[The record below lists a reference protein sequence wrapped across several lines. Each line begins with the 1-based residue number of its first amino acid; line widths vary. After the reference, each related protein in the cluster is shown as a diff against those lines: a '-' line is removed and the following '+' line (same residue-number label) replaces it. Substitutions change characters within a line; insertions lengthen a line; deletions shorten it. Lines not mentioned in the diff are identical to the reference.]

1 MNMRQPVLH
10 RAVSICGTALMI
22 VGGWILPAYGQH
34 RSFSDN
40 GNAIVRQQL
49 RDVGR
54 VATVAETLRSV
65 AAVSPE
71 LITDVPT
78 AMADVPP
85 VEEAQPA
92 SQPSVSPKELQQ
104 IINAAGGDAG
114 TSQGGATVVTNEP
127 PASQSQSSAQQPAQ
141 PSTPPQPGASP
152 QQEAPAQGTP
162 QNGQPPAAPAAE
174 PPAPREQNVPVEAV
188 VESNASLATRIRRL
202 MQELSSSEGTG
213 DTLKAS
219 GDVKP
224 ATKAPVPPKDAVSAP
239 SAPAAVA
246 PAQAT
251 ESSVSAPAGTVPSK
265 PAKEP
270 AKATN
275 IPLTP
280 DVPELTPMEMG
291 TTGGEKPPAAI
302 QKRAAVEI
310 QKEVPAETIPVSGDP
325 LDQIV
330 NIDFRNLDLTNVVA
344 MLAQKAGVNV
354 IAGTALKGTVTAS
367 LRNVTLRQAMET
379 ALRMNGLG
387 LVEEEGIYRIVPYDE
402 AMEINIRTEM
412 VQLDNAAASDVQ
424 NILQEVVSVGRE
436 NRMITITAN
445 KSTNTVVIRAPK
457 NRIQDLVNLARQLDV
472 AKPVMPTVTEAIPL
486 NYADPGE
493 VVQMLTKMLTQ
504 GVGQAAAD
512 KRARHIVVTDMPV
525 VVEQIKQVV
534 KALDIPVR
542 QVMIE
547 TMVVDALL
555 NDEAD
560 TGTKWLMNAVKRQ
573 SRRDIALYGE
583 ENAPNV
589 GTLQS
594 LGLATD
600 MEVLRTAAGLLNFGV
615 LTDNIDWQGV
625 IQLEVRNRNGRLVSN
640 PVVMAVEN
648 QPATI
653 SIAQEIPYQELRQ
666 TNLGGSQTTT
676 QFKEVGTVLTVTPK
690 VTHDNSII
698 CEVLAKESTTSGQFQ
713 GVPIEDKRE
722 VKSTMH
728 LNNGQTV
735 FIGGLRKSDSNSTVR
750 KVPVVGDIPVMGA
763 LFKANQRKE
772 TINELMV
779 FLTCNVIE
787 NAPPLTERQQ
797 QIKEKARIPD
807 NPKVDA
813 WETVKYDIMHPNAT
827 KAQQFTLRR
836 GE

>member
-1 MNMRQPVLH
+1 MRQPVLH
-10 RAVSICGTALMI
+10 SAVGIRGTVLVL
-22 VGGWILPAYGQH
+22 VGMLLLPAYGQQTV
-34 RSFSDN
+34 STS
-40 GNAIVRQQL
+40 GVSAVVRQQL
-49 RDVGR
+49 REVGR
-54 VATVAETLRSV
+54 VGSVAETLRSV
-65 AAVSPE
+65 ATVSPE
-71 LITDVPT
+71 LTTDTP
-78 AMADVPP
+78 ASMADVPP
-85 VEEAQPA
+85 VEDAQPA
-92 SQPSVSPKELQQ
+92 NQPEVSPKELQQ
-104 IINAAGGDAG
+104 LINAAGGNAG
-114 TSQGGATVVTNEP
+114 GAAQGGPTVVSNEP
-127 PASQSQSSAQQPAQ
+127 PASQQSAQQPV
-141 PSTPPQPGASP
+141 PPQPGASP
-152 QQEAPAQGTP
+152 EAGTSGQGAAPSGQQPAPAV
-162 QNGQPPAAPAAE
+162 E
-174 PPAPREQNVPVEAV
+174 PPAPREQAVPVEAV

-202 MQELSSSEGTG
+202 MQELSTGEGG
-213 DTLKAS
+213 GNTLKAS
-219 GDVKP
+219 GKEPTKTETPVPSEASPTPTPPESQPSSTPTAQPGEQAAEPSKVPMTPDMPPISPMEPGGPV
-224 ATKAPVPPKDAVSAP
+224 ADKAP
-239 SAPAAVA
+239 
-246 PAQAT
+246 
-251 ESSVSAPAGTVPSK
+251 
-265 PAKEP
+265 
-270 AKATN
+270 N
-275 IPLTP
+275 
-280 DVPELTPMEMG
+280 
-291 TTGGEKPPAAI
+291 AI
-302 QKRAAVEI
+302 QKRATVEAK
-310 QKEVPAETIPVSGDP
+310 KEVAPETISVTGDP

-344 MLAQKAGVNV
+344 MLAQKAGINV
-354 IAGTALKGTVTAS
+354 IAGTALKGTVTAN

-387 LVEEEGIYRIVPYDE
+387 LVEEEGIFRIVPYDE
-402 AMEINIRTEM
+402 AMELNIRTEM
-412 VQLDNAAASDVQ
+412 VQLDNAAAADVQ
-424 NILQEVVSVGRE
+424 NILQDVISVGRD
-436 NRMITITAN
+436 NKIITITSN

-457 NRIQDLVNLARQLDV
+457 NRIQDLVNLAKQLDV

-486 NYADPGE
+486 NYADPAE
-493 VVQMLTKMLTQ
+493 VVQMLTKMLTPSI
-504 GVGQAAAD
+504 GQAAAD

-534 KALDIPVR
+534 KSLDIPVR

-560 TGTKWLMNAVKRQ
+560 TGAKWLMNAVKRQ
-573 SRRDIALYGE
+573 SRRDVALYGE
-583 ENAPNV
+583 ENAPNI
-589 GTLQS
+589 GTLQA

-600 MEVLRTAAGLLNFGV
+600 MEVLRTAAGLLNFSV
-615 LTDNIDWQGV
+615 LTDDIDWQGV

-698 CEVLAKESTTSGQFQ
+698 CEVQAKESTTSGQFQ

-750 KVPVVGDIPVMGA
+750 KVPVVGDIPVMGT

-787 NAPPLTERQQ
+787 NAPPLTERQK
-797 QIKEKARIPD
+797 QIKEKATIPD

-827 KAQQFTLRR
+827 KEQQFTLRR

>member
-1 MNMRQPVLH
+1 KR
-10 RAVSICGTALMI
+10 
-22 VGGWILPAYGQH
+22 
-34 RSFSDN
+34 
-40 GNAIVRQQL
+40 
-49 RDVGR
+49 
-54 VATVAETLRSV
+54 ATV
-65 AAVSPE
+65 
-71 LITDVPT
+71 
-78 AMADVPP
+78 
-85 VEEAQPA
+85 EAK
-92 SQPSVSPKELQQ
+92 KE
-104 IINAAGGDAG
+104 
-114 TSQGGATVVTNEP
+114 
-127 PASQSQSSAQQPAQ
+127 
-141 PSTPPQPGASP
+141 
-152 QQEAPAQGTP
+152 
-162 QNGQPPAAPAAE
+162 
-174 PPAPREQNVPVEAV
+174 
-188 VESNASLATRIRRL
+188 
-202 MQELSSSEGTG
+202 
-213 DTLKAS
+213 
-219 GDVKP
+219 
-224 ATKAPVPPKDAVSAP
+224 
-239 SAPAAVA
+239 VA
-246 PAQAT
+246 P
-251 ESSVSAPAGTVPSK
+251 
-265 PAKEP
+265 
-270 AKATN
+270 
-275 IPLTP
+275 
-280 DVPELTPMEMG
+280 
-291 TTGGEKPPAAI
+291 
-302 QKRAAVEI
+302 
-310 QKEVPAETIPVSGDP
+310 ETIPVTGDP

-344 MLAQKAGVNV
+344 MLAQKAGINV
-354 IAGTALKGTVTAS
+354 IAGTALKGTVTAN

-387 LVEEEGIYRIVPYDE
+387 LVEEEGIFRIVPYDE
-402 AMEINIRTEM
+402 AMELNIRTEM
-412 VQLDNAAASDVQ
+412 VQLDNAAAADVQ
-424 NILQEVVSVGRE
+424 NILQDVISVGRD
-436 NRMITITAN
+436 NKIITITSN

-457 NRIQDLVNLARQLDV
+457 NRIQDLVNLAKQLDV

-486 NYADPGE
+486 NYADPAE
-493 VVQMLTKMLTQ
+493 VVQMLTKMLTPSI
-504 GVGQAAAD
+504 GQAAAD

-534 KALDIPVR
+534 KSLDIPVR

-560 TGTKWLMNAVKRQ
+560 TGAKWLMNAVKRQ
-573 SRRDIALYGE
+573 SRRDVALYGE
-583 ENAPNV
+583 ENAPNI
-589 GTLQS
+589 GTLQA

-600 MEVLRTAAGLLNFGV
+600 MEVLRTAAGLLNFSV
-615 LTDNIDWQGV
+615 LTDDIDWQGV

-698 CEVLAKESTTSGQFQ
+698 CEVQAKESTTSGQFQ

-750 KVPVVGDIPVMGA
+750 KVPVVGDIPVMGT

-787 NAPPLTERQQ
+787 NAPPLTERQK
-797 QIKEKARIPD
+797 QIKEKATIPD

-827 KAQQFTLRR
+827 KEQQFTLRR

>member
-1 MNMRQPVLH
+1 MEPGGPV
-10 RAVSICGTALMI
+10 
-22 VGGWILPAYGQH
+22 
-34 RSFSDN
+34 
-40 GNAIVRQQL
+40 
-49 RDVGR
+49 
-54 VATVAETLRSV
+54 
-65 AAVSPE
+65 
-71 LITDVPT
+71 
-78 AMADVPP
+78 AD
-85 VEEAQPA
+85 
-92 SQPSVSPKELQQ
+92 
-104 IINAAGGDAG
+104 
-114 TSQGGATVVTNEP
+114 
-127 PASQSQSSAQQPAQ
+127 
-141 PSTPPQPGASP
+141 
-152 QQEAPAQGTP
+152 
-162 QNGQPPAAPAAE
+162 
-174 PPAPREQNVPVEAV
+174 
-188 VESNASLATRIRRL
+188 
-202 MQELSSSEGTG
+202 
-213 DTLKAS
+213 
-219 GDVKP
+219 
-224 ATKAPVPPKDAVSAP
+224 KAP
-239 SAPAAVA
+239 
-246 PAQAT
+246 
-251 ESSVSAPAGTVPSK
+251 
-265 PAKEP
+265 
-270 AKATN
+270 N
-275 IPLTP
+275 
-280 DVPELTPMEMG
+280 
-291 TTGGEKPPAAI
+291 AI
-302 QKRAAVEI
+302 QKRATVEAK
-310 QKEVPAETIPVSGDP
+310 KEVAPETIPVTGDP

-344 MLAQKAGVNV
+344 MLAQKAGINV
-354 IAGTALKGTVTAS
+354 IAGTALKGTVTAN

-387 LVEEEGIYRIVPYDE
+387 LVEEEGIFRIVPYDE
-402 AMEINIRTEM
+402 AMELNIRTEM
-412 VQLDNAAASDVQ
+412 VQLDNAAAADVQ
-424 NILQEVVSVGRE
+424 NILQDVISVGRD
-436 NRMITITAN
+436 NKIITITSN

-457 NRIQDLVNLARQLDV
+457 NRIQDLVNLAKQLDV

-486 NYADPGE
+486 NYADPAE
-493 VVQMLTKMLTQ
+493 VVQMLTKMLTPSI
-504 GVGQAAAD
+504 GQAAAD

-534 KALDIPVR
+534 KSLDIPVR

-560 TGTKWLMNAVKRQ
+560 TGAKWLMNAVKRQ
-573 SRRDIALYGE
+573 SRRDVALYGE
-583 ENAPNV
+583 ENAPNI
-589 GTLQS
+589 GTLQA

-600 MEVLRTAAGLLNFGV
+600 MEVLRTAAGLLNFSV
-615 LTDNIDWQGV
+615 LTDDIDWQGV

-698 CEVLAKESTTSGQFQ
+698 CEVQAKESTTSGQFQ

-750 KVPVVGDIPVMGA
+750 KVPVVGDIPVMGT

-787 NAPPLTERQQ
+787 NAPPLTERQK
-797 QIKEKARIPD
+797 QIKEKATIPD

-827 KAQQFTLRR
+827 KEQQFTLRR

>member
-1 MNMRQPVLH
+1 MRQPVLH

-22 VGGWILPAYGQH
+22 MGMGILPAHGQQ
-34 RSFSDN
+34 SSSSDN
-40 GNAIVRQQL
+40 GKTVLRQHL
-49 RDVGR
+49 REVGR

-65 AAVSPE
+65 AAASPE
-71 LITDVPT
+71 LTTDT
-78 AMADVPP
+78 SISLADVPP

-92 SQPSVSPKELQQ
+92 DQPSVSPKELQQ
-104 IINAAGGDAG
+104 LINAAGGNTA
-114 TSQGGATVVTNEP
+114 SIQGGPTVVSNEP
-127 PASQSQSSAQQPAQ
+127 PASQSSAQSLVQPTAPSQAGDSPPGDASAQSALQKEQ
-141 PSTPPQPGASP
+141 PSSGS
-152 QQEAPAQGTP
+152 
-162 QNGQPPAAPAAE
+162 AAE
-174 PPAPREQNVPVEAV
+174 PPAPREQSVPVEEV

-202 MQELSSSEGTG
+202 MQELNTSGGSS

-224 ATKAPVPPKDAVSAP
+224 AAEMSVAPVEAVPEP
-239 SAPAAVA
+239 SAQEGVVPAPGAQPSTST
-246 PAQAT
+246 PAQKD
-251 ESSVSAPAGTVPSK
+251 SSK
-265 PAKEP
+265 PVVESAKP
-270 AKATN
+270 GN
-275 IPLTP
+275 IPITP
-280 DVPELTPMEMG
+280 DVPEFLPMDTD
-291 TTGGEKPPAAI
+291 TTAGGEVPAAI
-302 QKRAAVEI
+302 RKRAALATR
-310 QKEVPAETIPVSGDP
+310 KEVPSETISVGGDP
-325 LDQIV
+325 LDEIV

-344 MLAQKAGVNV
+344 MLAQKAGINV
-354 IAGTALKGTVTAS
+354 IAGTALKGTVTAN

-387 LVEEEGIYRIVPYDE
+387 LVEEEEIYRIVPYDE

-412 VQLDNAAASDVQ
+412 VQLENAAAADVQ
-424 NILQEVVSVGRE
+424 NILQDVIAVGRE

-457 NRIQDLVNLARQLDV
+457 NRIQDLVSLAKQLDV
-472 AKPVMPTVTEAIPL
+472 AKPVMPTITEAIPL
-486 NYADPGE
+486 NYADPSE

-560 TGTKWLMNAVKRQ
+560 TGTRWLMNAVKRQ
-573 SRRDIALYGE
+573 SRRDVALYGP

-594 LGLATD
+594 LGLTTD

-615 LTDNIDWQGV
+615 LTDNIDWQGL

-653 SIAQEIPYQELRQ
+653 SISQEIPYQELRQ

-698 CEVLAKESTTSGQFQ
+698 CEIQAKESTTSGQFQ

-735 FIGGLRKSDSNSTVR
+735 FIGGLRKSDSNSTIR
-750 KVPVVGDIPVMGA
+750 KVPVVGDIPVMGT

-779 FLTCNVIE
+779 FLTCNVVE

-797 QIKEKARIPD
+797 QIREKATIPD

-813 WETVKYDIMHPNAT
+813 WETVKYDIMHPNAV
-827 KAQQFTLRR
+827 KEQQFTLRR

>member
-1 MNMRQPVLH
+1 MRQPVLH
-10 RAVSICGTALMI
+10 SAVGIWGTVLVL
-22 VGGWILPAYGQH
+22 VGMLLLPAYGQQTV
-34 RSFSDN
+34 STS
-40 GNAIVRQQL
+40 GGSAVVRQQL
-49 RDVGR
+49 REVGR
-54 VATVAETLRSV
+54 VGSVAETLRSV
-65 AAVSPE
+65 ATVSPE
-71 LITDVPT
+71 LTTDTP
-78 AMADVPP
+78 ASLADVPP
-85 VEEAQPA
+85 VEDAQPA
-92 SQPSVSPKELQQ
+92 NQPEVSPKELQQ
-104 IINAAGGDAG
+104 LINAAGENAG
-114 TSQGGATVVTNEP
+114 GAAQGGPTVVSNEP
-127 PASQSQSSAQQPAQ
+127 PSSQQSAQQPV
-141 PSTPPQPGASP
+141 PPQPGASP
-152 QQEAPAQGTP
+152 EAGTSGQGTAPSGQQPAPAV
-162 QNGQPPAAPAAE
+162 E
-174 PPAPREQNVPVEAV
+174 PPAPREQAVPVEAV

-202 MQELSSSEGTG
+202 MQELSTGEGG
-213 DTLKAS
+213 GNTLKAS
-219 GDVKP
+219 GKEQTKTETPVPSEASPTPAP
-224 ATKAPVPPKDAVSAP
+224 ATPPSPAPTPPESQPSSTPTAQPGEQAAEPSKVPMTPDMPPISPMEPGGPVADKAP
-239 SAPAAVA
+239 
-246 PAQAT
+246 
-251 ESSVSAPAGTVPSK
+251 
-265 PAKEP
+265 
-270 AKATN
+270 N
-275 IPLTP
+275 
-280 DVPELTPMEMG
+280 
-291 TTGGEKPPAAI
+291 AI
-302 QKRAAVEI
+302 QKRATVEAK
-310 QKEVPAETIPVSGDP
+310 KEVAPETIPVTGDP

-344 MLAQKAGVNV
+344 MLAQKAGINV
-354 IAGTALKGTVTAS
+354 IAGTALKGTVTAN

-387 LVEEEGIYRIVPYDE
+387 LVEEEGIFRIVPYDE
-402 AMEINIRTEM
+402 AMELNIRTEM
-412 VQLDNAAASDVQ
+412 VQLDNAAAADVQ
-424 NILQEVVSVGRE
+424 NILQDVISVGRD
-436 NRMITITAN
+436 NKIITITSN

-457 NRIQDLVNLARQLDV
+457 NRIQDLVNLAKQLDV

-486 NYADPGE
+486 NYADPAE
-493 VVQMLTKMLTQ
+493 VVQMLTKMLTPSI
-504 GVGQAAAD
+504 GQAAAD

-534 KALDIPVR
+534 KSLDIPVR

-560 TGTKWLMNAVKRQ
+560 TGAKWLMNAVKRQ
-573 SRRDIALYGE
+573 SRRDVALYGE
-583 ENAPNV
+583 ENAPNI
-589 GTLQS
+589 GTLQA

-600 MEVLRTAAGLLNFGV
+600 MEVLRTAAGLLNFSV
-615 LTDNIDWQGV
+615 LTDDIDWQGV

-698 CEVLAKESTTSGQFQ
+698 CEVQAKESTTSGQFQ

-750 KVPVVGDIPVMGA
+750 KVPVVGDIPVMGT

-787 NAPPLTERQQ
+787 NAPPLTERQK
-797 QIKEKARIPD
+797 QIKEKATIPD

-827 KAQQFTLRR
+827 KEQQFTLRR

>member
-1 MNMRQPVLH
+1 MTPDMPPISPMEPGGPV
-10 RAVSICGTALMI
+10 
-22 VGGWILPAYGQH
+22 
-34 RSFSDN
+34 
-40 GNAIVRQQL
+40 
-49 RDVGR
+49 
-54 VATVAETLRSV
+54 
-65 AAVSPE
+65 
-71 LITDVPT
+71 
-78 AMADVPP
+78 AD
-85 VEEAQPA
+85 
-92 SQPSVSPKELQQ
+92 
-104 IINAAGGDAG
+104 
-114 TSQGGATVVTNEP
+114 
-127 PASQSQSSAQQPAQ
+127 
-141 PSTPPQPGASP
+141 
-152 QQEAPAQGTP
+152 
-162 QNGQPPAAPAAE
+162 
-174 PPAPREQNVPVEAV
+174 
-188 VESNASLATRIRRL
+188 
-202 MQELSSSEGTG
+202 
-213 DTLKAS
+213 
-219 GDVKP
+219 
-224 ATKAPVPPKDAVSAP
+224 KAP
-239 SAPAAVA
+239 
-246 PAQAT
+246 
-251 ESSVSAPAGTVPSK
+251 
-265 PAKEP
+265 
-270 AKATN
+270 N
-275 IPLTP
+275 
-280 DVPELTPMEMG
+280 
-291 TTGGEKPPAAI
+291 AI
-302 QKRAAVEI
+302 QKRATVEAK
-310 QKEVPAETIPVSGDP
+310 KEVAPETIPVTGDP

-344 MLAQKAGVNV
+344 MLAQKAGINV
-354 IAGTALKGTVTAS
+354 IAGTALKGTVTAN

-387 LVEEEGIYRIVPYDE
+387 LVEEEGIFRIVPYDE
-402 AMEINIRTEM
+402 AMELNIRTEM
-412 VQLDNAAASDVQ
+412 VQLDNAAAADVQ
-424 NILQEVVSVGRE
+424 NILQDVISVGRD
-436 NRMITITAN
+436 NKIITITSN

-457 NRIQDLVNLARQLDV
+457 NRIQDLVNLAKQLDV

-486 NYADPGE
+486 NYADPAE
-493 VVQMLTKMLTQ
+493 VVQMLTKMLTPSI
-504 GVGQAAAD
+504 GQAAAD

-534 KALDIPVR
+534 KSLDIPVR

-560 TGTKWLMNAVKRQ
+560 TGAKWLMNAVKRQ
-573 SRRDIALYGE
+573 SRRDVALYGE
-583 ENAPNV
+583 ENAPNI
-589 GTLQS
+589 GTLQA

-600 MEVLRTAAGLLNFGV
+600 MEVLRTAAGLLNFSV
-615 LTDNIDWQGV
+615 LTDDIDWQGV

-698 CEVLAKESTTSGQFQ
+698 CEVQAKESTTSGQFQ

-750 KVPVVGDIPVMGA
+750 KVPVVGDIPVMGT

-787 NAPPLTERQQ
+787 NAPPLTERQK
-797 QIKEKARIPD
+797 QIKEKATIPD

-827 KAQQFTLRR
+827 KEQQFTLRR